1 MSLRNENIAIVV
13 GVVLL
18 IGGQLLAG
26 QDASG
31 IETLVIV
38 IVGFGTA
45 FGISDYLSERDRKRG
60 REPDRLPFRR

>member
-18 IGGQLLAG
+18 VGGQLLAG

-31 IETLVIV
+31 IEILLIV
-38 IVGFGTA
+38 IVGFGAA
-45 FGISDYLSERDRKRG
+45 FGISDYLNERDRKQG
-60 REPDRLPFRR
+60 LEPDRLPFRR